1 MGNEGVTELAN
12 GNYVIASRTWSSFTG
27 AVTVVNG
34 ATGEFIADGTFGA
47 VSAANSIV
55 GDSAT
60 DQVGRGVTALDN
72 GNFVISSP
80 IWADVGAVTL
90 VSGDTGGFVNGGG
103 FGAVSAANSIVGQT
117 ADDQIGLR
125 VADLGNGNFVIGSQ
139 LWDNGAVN
147 VGAATLVSGVTGELV
162 VGGGLGPISDT
173 NSLVGTTFNDQVGK
187 AVTALANG
195 NYVVASPGWDN
206 GATNAVGAVTWGN
219 GTTGITDPVSGANSL
234 VGASANFNVGDGGVT
249 ALTNGNYVISSLVW
263 NGDRGAVTWG
273 NGSTGTTGVVSA
285 ANSLVGTAA
294 LDEVGLDGVT
304 ALTNG
309 NYVVGSHFW
318 DGGGTSF
325 VGAVTW
331 GDGTTGI
338 TGEVSA
344 ANSLVGTT
352 SNDRVGD
359 DGITALTNGNYVV
372 ASSRWDNG
380 GTTNVGAATWGDGAT
395 GITGPVSGDNSLV
408 GTAADDS
415 VATSGLGA
423 NSVTALVNG
432 NYVVGSAFWD
442 GGGPTSAVG
451 AVTVGDGT
459 TGTTGAVTETN
470 SLVGTTVFE
479 LLSSD
484 GVVDISGDTF
494 AVRSAAGG
502 GGIDVVSFEGTT
514 PSRLFG
520 EVPADGATISASAIA
535 TTLAG
540 ANLTLQAN
548 NDITLEAGADIESAG
563 GRDLTIQA
571 GRSVI
576 LDADID
582 TGGGDLTIIANEL
595 VANGAIDAQRS
606 AGAALITMAD
616 GTSLDTGGG
625 KLTLRLRSD
634 PTKVD
639 NTSGDIALEDINAGT
654 LVVENLGTGSDITT
668 ASPDAGIV
676 VTGNTTLSSVNG
688 SIELSGAQNDFIGTV
703 SVTQAADVTLADSN
717 TLELGAVDATG
728 ALDLTAATGVTFT
741 GDLDVDGGGTLTLGG
756 NPLTIDS
763 TGRLTVTGG
772 TSTVSGTLS
781 LPGVVLTGGTLDVTG
796 ALAVSEALAWT
807 GGTLSGGASIL
818 AGASLAVGGGAD
830 KTLAGSLINDGTVSV
845 TGAAGLT
852 LDAGAVLINNNVVLL
867 QSDAGLGG
875 TGTLTNA
882 GVLRKSAGTG
892 TSLVGAVLSNT
903 GTVDVD
909 SGTLEVAGNF
919 TNAGTV
925 DVTDSAS
932 FAVSAPFV
940 FVNNAVIQGNG
951 TVRTPDSGLRNNATL
966 RPGASPG
973 RLTIIGDLF
982 LGSGS
987 VLEIELGRTD
997 PGPPE
1002 FDIIKVTGAVTL
1014 GGGLSVVAVNGFA
1027 PLPQSLFEIITCGA
1041 GCSGVF
1047 ATVPAQ
1053 FSTSVM
1059 ATAVGIGLAS
1069 PVDPIPN
1076 VVSLGTTQ
1084 GEGSFEDEDSGEES
1098 EESEGAATGDSDT
1111 VEDEADDQKQ
1121 VLACS

>member
-1 MGNEGVTELAN
+1 M
-12 GNYVIASRTWSSFTG
+12 
-27 AVTVVNG
+27 
-34 ATGEFIADGTFGA
+34 
-47 VSAANSIV
+47 
-55 GDSAT
+55 
-60 DQVGRGVTALDN
+60 
-72 GNFVISSP
+72 
-80 IWADVGAVTL
+80 
-90 VSGDTGGFVNGGG
+90 
-103 FGAVSAANSIVGQT
+103 
-117 ADDQIGLR
+117 
-125 VADLGNGNFVIGSQ
+125 
-139 LWDNGAVN
+139 
-147 VGAATLVSGVTGELV
+147 
-162 VGGGLGPISDT
+162 
-173 NSLVGTTFNDQVGK
+173 
-187 AVTALANG
+187 
-195 NYVVASPGWDN
+195 
-206 GATNAVGAVTWGN
+206 
-219 GTTGITDPVSGANSL
+219 
-234 VGASANFNVGDGGVT
+234 GASANFNVGDGGVT
-249 ALTNGNYVISSLVW
+249 ALTNGNYVVSSLVW

-273 NGSTGTTGVVSA
+273 DGSTGTTGVVSA

-309 NYVVGSHFW
+309 NYVV
-318 DGGGTSF
+318 
-325 VGAVTW
+325 
-331 GDGTTGI
+331 
-338 TGEVSA
+338 
-344 ANSLVGTT
+344 
-352 SNDRVGD
+352 
-359 DGITALTNGNYVV
+359 

-380 GTTNVGAATWGDGAT
+380 GTTDVGAATWGDGAT

-432 NYVVGSAFWD
+432 NYVVGSASWD
-442 GGGPTSAVG
+442 GGGPTFAVG

-459 TGTTGAVTETN
+459 TGTTGPVTETN
-470 SLVGTTVFE
+470 SLVGTTVTE
-479 LLSSD
+479 LLGSD
-484 GVVDISGDTF
+484 GVVDLSGDTF
-494 AVRSAAGG
+494 AVRSAFGG

-520 EVPADGATISASAIA
+520 EVPADDATVSASAIA

-540 ANLTLQAN
+540 AKLTLQAN
-548 NDITLEAGADIESAG
+548 NDITLEAGADIDVSGGAG
-563 GRDLTIQA
+563 RNLTIQA

-582 TGGGDLTIIANEL
+582 TGGGDLTIVANEL

-616 GTSLDTGGG
+616 GTAIDTGGG

-634 PTKVD
+634 PTKAD
-639 NTSGDIALEDINAGT
+639 NTSGDIALEDIRAGA
-654 LVVENLGTGSDITT
+654 LVIENLGTGSDITT
-668 ASPDAGIV
+668 ASADARIV
-676 VTGNTTLSSVNG
+676 VTGSTTLASANG

-703 SVTQAADVTLADSN
+703 SVTQAADVTLTDAN
-717 TLELGAVDATG
+717 TLKLGAVDATG
-728 ALDLTAATGVTFT
+728 TLDLTAATGVTFT
-741 GDLDVDGGGTLTLGG
+741 GDLDVDGGGTVTLGG

-781 LPGVVLTGGTLDVTG
+781 LPGVVLTGGTLDATG
-796 ALAVSEALAWT
+796 ALAVSKALTWT

-845 TGAAGLT
+845 SGTAGLT

-882 GVLRKSAGTG
+882 GILRKSAGTG

-909 SGTLEVAGNF
+909 SGTVEVAGNF

-973 RLTIIGDLF
+973 RLTIVGDLL

-987 VLEIELGRTD
+987 VLEIELGGTD

-1002 FDIIKVTGAVTL
+1002 FDIINVTGAVTL

-1041 GCSGVF
+1041 GCSGAF

-1053 FSTSVM
+1053 FSASVM

-1084 GEGSFEDEDSGEES
+1084 GEGGFEDEDSGEES
-1098 EESEGAATGDSDT
+1098 EESEDAATGDSDT
-1111 VEDEADDQKQ
+1111 VEDEADDQEQ